1 MPIPRPVRRLN
12 TSVFGPVMLRFVGI
26 GPLAELQHVGRRSG
40 RRYRTPLLAF
50 RDGDAVTIALTYG
63 SDVDWLANV
72 RAAGGGRLRLGSTTI
87 ELGPPRG
94 LDTQCGMDRM
104 PLVIQAMLLAIQC
117 REFVELPATDA

>member
-1 MPIPRPVRRLN
+1 MLN
-12 TSVFGPVMLRFVGI
+12 FVGI
-26 GPLAELQHVGRRSG
+26 GPLAELEHVGRRSG

-50 RDGDAVTIALTYG
+50 RDGDTVTIALTYG

-87 ELGPPRG
+87 ELGPPRD
-94 LDTQCGMDRM
+94 LDTQRGMARM
-104 PLVIQAMLLAIQC
+104 PLVIQPMLLAIRC